1 MAGYITPEQAERQ
14 AAYPRVHCF
23 RGKLITRVARAMGFA
38 AAFEND
44 GTRAFDIGGLAG
56 LCDAE
61 FETLA
66 PAPCPAP
73 WSRVR

>member
-1 MAGYITPEQAERQ
+1 
-14 AAYPRVHCF
+14 
-23 RGKLITRVARAMGFA
+23 MGFA